1 MTLPIPI
8 VVNSFANYYKNR
20 LWRNEVAVKK
30 DVNILL
36 DPRMTYS
43 EVLDKLCWTLETDP
57 DNVELFKCYA
67 SKSMMK
73 RSAEFPVDVES
84 EKNLESLLE
93 WCKEG
98 PKTIFY
104 RIKNDGSSSEDEQLQ
119 ESSFSK

>member
-1 MTLPIPI
+1 MEKGFASVSVACVAEPI
-8 VVNSFANYYKNR
+8 VTSIRSGNRTVGSSGVFFIDATDSF
-20 LWRNEVAVKK
+20 
-30 DVNILL
+30 
-36 DPRMTYS
+36 DP
-43 EVLDKLCWTLETDP
+43 DDP